1 MKPTEC
7 PARKKIR
14 RKKGKKRGGG
24 KAMTLWEAFEMFED
38 GIYDQ
43 IE

>member
-14 RKKGKKRGGG
+14 RKKGKKRGG
-24 KAMTLWEAFEMFED
+24 AMTLWEAFEMFED
-38 GIYDQ
+38 GIYYQ

>member
-14 RKKGKKRGGG
+14 GKKRGGG

-38 GIYDQ
+38 GIYHQ